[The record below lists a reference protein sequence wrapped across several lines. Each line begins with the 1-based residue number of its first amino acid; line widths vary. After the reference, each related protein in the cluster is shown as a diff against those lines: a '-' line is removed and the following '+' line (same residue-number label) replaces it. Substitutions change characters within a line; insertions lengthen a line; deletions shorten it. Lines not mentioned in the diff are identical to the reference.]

1 MTNMKK
7 LEDYN
12 AGYYITVNDYK
23 SFIPSSI
30 NEEWIWNDSELN
42 TLLSKASLELGKLNG
57 YACQI
62 PNIDSFIQMH
72 VKVEANK
79 SSRIEGTRT
88 TIDEDLS
95 DILDINPEKR
105 DDWQEVK
112 NYVAT
117 INYGFERI
125 KDIPI
130 STRLIK
136 ELHSILMKNV
146 RGEYKNP
153 GEFRKSQNWI
163 GGTKPSNALYVPPI
177 HSEISNCISDLE
189 KFLNND
195 KIKNPELVK
204 IAIIHYQFEAIHPFL
219 DGNGRTGRILIP
231 LYLMSRGLID
241 KPYFYISDYIEQ
253 NKNAYY
259 DFLNRVR
266 TNNDM
271 LAWIKFFLEATIE
284 TAKNARI
291 KFERVLN
298 FTNEINQIILE
309 LPVRTENV
317 MKVINILY
325 QEPIMN
331 RKMLQEK
338 SELKNTALK
347 SVINAL
353 LEKGIIIETTGYSR
367 NQIFSFE
374 KYINLFKD

>member
-1 MTNMKK
+1 MKK